1 MGDRRCLTEGWS
13 GVHWGTV
20 AAVPY
25 RKEERVIGAKL
36 GELELLEAGYENDP
50 TTRVKANFPFSA
62 ATGTKN
68 TAVVYFEVEP
78 GHRLG
83 THTDSAEE
91 ILLLLGGEAEV
102 SVGDEQSLVSAGE
115 MAMVPAMVPHSVRN
129 VGDETLRVVGFFS
142 SSTVMSTFD
151 RPVVP
156 TGDPPSEAP
165 FGQRTFLTPFPVA
178 LEHPPAPMAE
188 AVG

>member
-1 MGDRRCLTEGWS
+1 MY
-13 GVHWGTV
+13 TV
-20 AAVPY
+20 
-25 RKEERVIGAKL
+25 RL
-36 GELELLEAGYENDP
+36 SELETPEGGYENDP
-50 TTRVKANFPFSA
+50 TMRAKAAFPFSA

-78 GHRLG
+78 DHRLG

-91 ILLLLGGEAEV
+91 ILLILAGEAEAT
-102 SVGDEQSLVSAGE
+102 VGDESGRVSAGE
-115 MAMVPAMVPHSVRN
+115 MAVVPAMVPHALRN

-151 RPVVP
+151 QPLVP
-156 TGDPPSEAP
+156 SDQPPSDEPP

-178 LEHPPAPMAE
+178 LEQPPAPMAE
-188 AVG
+188 AAG

>member
-1 MGDRRCLTEGWS
+1 MY
-13 GVHWGTV
+13 TV
-20 AAVPY
+20 
-25 RKEERVIGAKL
+25 RL
-36 GELELLEAGYENDP
+36 SDLELPEGGYENDP
-50 TTRVKANFPFSA
+50 TMRVKGNSPFSA

-91 ILLLLGGEAEV
+91 ILLILEGEAEAT
-102 SVGDEQSLVSAGE
+102 VGDEQGLVSAGD
-115 MAMVPAMVPHSVRN
+115 MAVVPAMVPHALRN

-151 RPVVP
+151 QPVVP
-156 TGDPPSEAP
+156 MGEPPSEP
-165 FGQRTFLTPFPVA
+165 PYGERTFLIPFPVA
-178 LEHPPAPMAE
+178 LEQPPAPMAGAE
-188 AVG
+188 AWGEL

>member
-1 MGDRRCLTEGWS
+1 MY
-13 GVHWGTV
+13 TV
-20 AAVPY
+20 
-25 RKEERVIGAKL
+25 RL
-36 GELELLEAGYENDP
+36 SELELPEAGYENDP
-50 TTRVKANFPFSA
+50 TMRAKGTSPFSA

-68 TAVVYFEVEP
+68 TAVVYFEIEP

-91 ILLLLGGEAEV
+91 LLLILGGEAEV
-102 SVGDEQSLVSAGE
+102 SVGDEQGQVSAGE
-115 MAMVPAMVPHSVRN
+115 MALVPAMVPHSMRN

-151 RPVVP
+151 QPVVP
-156 TGDPPSEAP
+156 MGEPPSEPP

-178 LEHPPAPMAE
+178 LEQPPAPMAE
-188 AVG
+188 KP